1 LVYNNGSKDM
11 SIHEEKKVFPINGAG
26 EIKQLRAKEI
36 DFLVPYTKNKLKM
49 D

>member
-1 LVYNNGSKDM
+1 MVSWEQGYVNTWG
-11 SIHEEKKVFPINGAG
+11 KKVFPINGAG